1 MEEMVILE
9 SDDEL
14 INIDT
19 IENDV
24 VEEITPFE
32 ETSTVINNYNYLI
45 NKPQINDVELINNKT
60 LDDLNIQGKMEY
72 LSNLEIEKLIGGL

>member
-1 MEEMVILE
+1 VEEMVILE